1 MNKIKNVFIE
11 LTPFFVAIIIT
22 TPLSMLGSLKSELL
36 ITATYILILATLFF
50 IRYKKEEL
58 KLLILGIICGIIVEG
73 WGKILFLFSW
83 QKFNSILPVPLYI
96 PLAWGFGFI
105 IMRRIGNI
113 MIKKLQSCLIFR
125 IKNEK

>member
-113 MIKKLQSCLIFR
+113 MIKK
-125 IKNEK
+125 

>member
-1 MNKIKNVFIE
+1 MNKIKDVFIE
-11 LTPFFVAIIIT
+11 LIPFFLAIFIT
-22 TPLSMLGSLKSELL
+22 SPLSMLSGIKGELA
-36 ITATYILILATLFF
+36 ITASYILIVIALFY

-58 KLLILGIICGIIVEG
+58 KLFLFGAVCGITVEG

-96 PLAWGFGFI
+96 PIAWGFGFI

-113 MIKKLQSCLIFR
+113 MIKK
-125 IKNEK
+125 